1 MEWSDG
7 PCMEEHTLVVMP
19 AGTRVAYPNQEL
31 PTVVCNSVDAVLSHA
46 GRGRSV
52 H

>member
-1 MEWSDG
+1 
-7 PCMEEHTLVVMP
+7 MEEHTLVVMP

-46 GRGRSV
+46 GRGP
-52 H
+52 